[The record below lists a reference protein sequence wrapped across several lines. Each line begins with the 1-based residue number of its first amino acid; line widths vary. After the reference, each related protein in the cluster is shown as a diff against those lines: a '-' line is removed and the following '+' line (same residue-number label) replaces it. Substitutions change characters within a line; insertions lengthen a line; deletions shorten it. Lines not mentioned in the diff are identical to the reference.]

1 MANLYPVVLAGGIG
15 TRLWP
20 LSRSARP
27 KQFLPLL
34 NEEASLFQDT
44 VARLSELTDQP
55 STIITNEEHRFL
67 AAEQLREKNL
77 AQKAIILEPIG
88 RNTAAAAAVAALEI
102 VKDDPSGLVL
112 LAPSDH
118 AILKREQFSAAV
130 EEAEQAASQSDFVL
144 FGIEPDRPET
154 GFGYINAPWSSPCSA
169 STIKKFVEK
178 PPLETAEAYLK
189 EGGWYWNS
197 GIFVFSASRYLLEL
211 ARLEPEIYTA
221 CKAAVDKAD
230 TDIWFLRLNEEE
242 FAKSPSKSID
252 YAVIEHSP
260 SASVVPIEMGWSDL
274 GSFEALHKAQQNK
287 DKANSIVGD
296 VIAKNVTNSYLRG
309 DGILVAAVGVDNLM
323 VVASDDAVVVSSL
336 SNSQDVKII
345 VEELEALNR
354 SEQHS
359 HSRTYRPWGWYQ
371 SLSFG
376 DRFQV
381 KRIQVKPGAK
391 LSLQSH
397 KHRSEHWVVV
407 KGTMRVTLDDKTF
420 DLVENQSTYVP
431 LGTIHRLENPS
442 DSPAELIEVQSG
454 TYLGEDDI
462 VRYEDIYGR
471 SKPEKKN

>member
-1 MANLYPVVLAGGIG
+1 MRKLYPVVLAGGIG

-20 LSRSARP
+20 LSRSAKP

-34 NEEASLFQDT
+34 NEETSLFQDT
-44 VARLSELTDQP
+44 VERLTELTDQAV
-55 STIITNEEHRFL
+55 IVITNEEHRFL
-67 AAEQLREKNL
+67 AAEQLRERNM

-102 VKDDPSGLVL
+102 VKDDPDGLML

-118 AILKREQFSAAV
+118 AIVKRDQFTAAV
-130 EEAEQAASQSDFVL
+130 KVAIEAASQADFVL

-154 GFGYINAPWSSPCSA
+154 GFGYINAPG
-169 STIKKFVEK
+169 STRCCAATINRFVEK
-178 PPLETAEAYLK
+178 PPLETAVSYLQ

-197 GIFVFSASRYLLEL
+197 GIFVFPAARYLAELE
-211 ARLEPEIYTA
+211 RLEPAIYTA
-221 CKAAVDKAD
+221 SKAAWQRAE
-230 TDIWFLRLNEEE
+230 TDMWFLRLNEEE

-252 YAVIEHSP
+252 YAVIEHSE

-274 GSFEALHKAQQNK
+274 GSFQALHKAHEN
-287 DKANSIVGD
+287 DDDANSIVGD

-323 VVASDDAVVVSSL
+323 VVASDDAVVVSPL
-336 SNSQDVKII
+336 SDSQNVKAI
-345 VEELEALNR
+345 VEELEVQKR
-354 SEQHS
+354 REQHS

-371 SLSFG
+371 SLSQG
-376 DRFQV
+376 DRYQV

-397 KHRSEHWVVV
+397 KYRSEHWIVV
-407 KGTMRVTLDDKTF
+407 KGTMRVTLDDKVF
-420 DLVENQSTYVP
+420 DLIENQSTYVP
-431 LGTIHRLENPS
+431 LGTIHRLENPG
-442 DSPAELIEVQSG
+442 DEPAELIEVQSG
-454 TYLGEDDI
+454 SYLGEDDI

-471 SKPEKKN
+471 TPPENKS